1 MRLPLRAVGPILAL
15 STALACSS
23 GTPQN
28 PGGGGA
34 GGGGGTGGAPDP
46 GPIDVQ
52 GVSVSTLSM
61 IESEPHVS
69 ASTDGRV
76 AVAWIAIQASGLS
89 QIGYA
94 LSKDGGLTFAP
105 PAIAP
110 MPAGLV
116 ATDPV
121 MDADASGNIYLT
133 WLGYAYGAG
142 GYPTKMRLYV
152 AKSAAGAADFAA
164 PVEAHGATS
173 DLYDKPWIKVTPNGT
188 ILVVHTASD
197 QQSYSHTVVSRSTDG
212 GATWST
218 VTMPGTQFRSLPSLC
233 VTSSSRV
240 YATFIDADFEDNIM
254 VQASD
259 DEGATWG
266 TAFRAN
272 GSDGVGYDC
281 PFCVAEGSDVW
292 VTYTLGSG
300 NTSTSSFQQMKSL
313 RVAHSTDGGKTYGLK
328 ADAHDV
334 AVGPLFLHPAI
345 ARDSEGA
352 IDLVYYGGKK
362 SADPTGGIYLG
373 RSTDGA
379 ATFAAATPLH
389 TPIVFDLSRED
400 GGWLGDYIGLATRGP
415 HLHLAYIDNTSTMA
429 HVSYRRF
436 IPGK

>member
-1 MRLPLRAVGPILAL
+1 MRLAFRALAL
-15 STALACSS
+15 VLALTSAFACGGSST
-23 GTPQN
+23 TPQ
-28 PGGGGA
+28 GGS
-34 GGGGGTGGAPDP
+34 GGGTGGQGGTPDP
-46 GPIDVQ
+46 GPIDVP
-52 GVSVSTLSM
+52 SVSASPLSM

-69 ASTDGRV
+69 ASSDGRV
-76 AVAWIAIQASGLS
+76 AVAWIAIQATGES

-94 LSKDGGLTFAP
+94 ISKDGGLTFGAP
-105 PAIAP
+105 ALTA

-121 MDADASGNIYLT
+121 MAADATGNIYLT
-133 WLGYAYGAG
+133 WLGYTYSAG
-142 GYPTKMRLYV
+142 GYPSKMRLFV
-152 AKSAAGAADFAA
+152 AKSAAGAAEFAA
-164 PVEAHGATS
+164 PVVAHAQTS
-173 DLYDKPWIKVTPNGT
+173 DLYDKPWIVVTPNGT
-188 ILVVHTASD
+188 VLVVHTASD

-212 GATWST
+212 GATWT
-218 VTMPGTQFRSLPSLC
+218 TTTMPGEQFRSLPSLC

-240 YATFIDADFEDNIM
+240 YATFIDANVTDNIA

-259 DEGATWG
+259 DDGATWG

-272 GSDGVGYDC
+272 GSDAIGYDC

-292 VTYTLGSG
+292 VTYALGAGSTD
-300 NTSTSSFQQMKSL
+300 TSAFQQMKSL
-313 RVAHSTDGGKTYGLK
+313 RVAHSTDSGKTFGQK
-328 ADAHDV
+328 VDAHDP

-345 ARDSEGA
+345 ARDSEGG
-352 IDLVYYGGKK
+352 IDVVYYGGKK

-389 TPIVFDLSRED
+389 TPIVFDLSRQD
-400 GGWLGDYIGLATRGP
+400 AGWLGDYIGVATQGA
-415 HLHLAYIDNTSTMA
+415 HLHVAYIDNTAQLA